1 MPSISLRTI
10 REEHASLA
18 AVLHSLRL
26 MLDRGPGDQPAA
38 FFDVMRAMLFYIDEF
53 PERQHHPKE
62 SQWLFPKVAERSPQ
76 AAEAI
81 AQLER
86 DHAGGEAAVR
96 ELAARL
102 STGAGAIEVRVP
114 HPLPEVPAGVASAAW
129 FFAAEALT
137 NAAKYAAGA
146 QVSVVLAADRFL
158 HVSVVDD
165 GPGGARIT
173 EGGGLD
179 GMRERLAALR
189 GTLSIESDERGTV
202 VSVFVP
208 ADAHPFFG

>member
-81 AQLER
+81 ASWSATTRVGRPLCANCSTCCW
-86 DHAGGEAAVR
+86 AG
-96 ELAARL
+96 
-102 STGAGAIEVRVP
+102 S
-114 HPLPEVPAGVASAAW
+114 
-129 FFAAEALT
+129 
-137 NAAKYAAGA
+137 
-146 QVSVVLAADRFL
+146 
-158 HVSVVDD
+158 
-165 GPGGARIT
+165 
-173 EGGGLD
+173 
-179 GMRERLAALR
+179 
-189 GTLSIESDERGTV
+189 
-202 VSVFVP
+202 
-208 ADAHPFFG
+208 

>member
-26 MLDRGPGDQPAA
+26 MLDQGPGDAPAA

-62 SQWLFPKVAERSPQ
+62 SQWLFPKVAERAPQ

-86 DHAGGEAAVR
+86 DHEGGEAAVR
-96 ELAARL
+96 ELQHLLLGWELMGEGRREAFVQALGRYIDFYLNHMRLEETQVLPAAQAYLGPEDWAAVDAAFATNTNPLTHGRPRDPAYHRL
-102 STGAGAIEVRVP
+102 IT
-114 HPLPEVPAGVASAAW
+114 
-129 FFAAEALT
+129 
-137 NAAKYAAGA
+137 
-146 QVSVVLAADRFL
+146 
-158 HVSVVDD
+158 
-165 GPGGARIT
+165 RIAMRAPSPI
-173 EGGGLD
+173 GL
-179 GMRERLAALR
+179 G
-189 GTLSIESDERGTV
+189 
-202 VSVFVP
+202 
-208 ADAHPFFG
+208 